1 MTKQV
6 PEPHAEL
13 LSAEDVHEDVM
24 TLTKALNQRSAERK
38 AYEILSRP
46 DIQEMIHQAISTG
59 VCATEE
65 ETIERALRTL
75 ITAVGQP
82 R

>member
-13 LSAEDVHEDVM
+13 LSPSDVHEDVRA
-24 TLTKALNQRSAERK
+24 LTTALNQRRDERK

-46 DIQEMIHQAISTG
+46 DIRAMINQAIASG
-59 VCATEE
+59 VCDNDESA
-65 ETIERALRTL
+65 IERALKTL

-82 R
+82 Q